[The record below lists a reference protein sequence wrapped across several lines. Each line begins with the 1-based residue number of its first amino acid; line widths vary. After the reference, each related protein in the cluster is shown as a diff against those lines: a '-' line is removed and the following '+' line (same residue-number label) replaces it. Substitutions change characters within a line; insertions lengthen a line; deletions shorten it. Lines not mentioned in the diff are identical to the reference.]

1 MSSIN
6 ADRPKF
12 EMELTHLNQI
22 NFAELRFE
30 KFDCFIAATG
40 DQARCYHLAD
50 IIDSAIPLKY
60 VLSPCEPEHGAAC
73 QYLSHFLDNG
83 FRHYSTAKNNFE
95 VLDMLLR
102 EICNIKAHHLNILID
117 YSCMPKKWY
126 ALLIDSMTRN
136 KFATPN
142 INLYLSY
149 TPKVFNRHEKQASVD
164 YIGPVLYNRDA
175 LLDRKPVSM
184 IASLD
189 NNRHPINEA
198 ISKIKPQRV
207 LAFIPRCTHDPAYTQ
222 LVIENNKT
230 LLDRLDNNSIITYEV
245 ERPEEI
251 NSLLTSYCL
260 EERLASE
267 VMILPQGPKTFAL
280 MSMLLSTRYPDVK
293 VWEVVSKDDQKT
305 MPPHGEPAAIP
316 VVVKASFIDDD
327 DDPDE

>member
-1 MSSIN
+1 
-6 ADRPKF
+6 
-12 EMELTHLNQI
+12 MELTHLNQI

-40 DQARCYHLAD
+40 DQARCYHLAGL
-50 IIDSAIPLKY
+50 INVAVPLKY
-60 VLSPCEPEHGAAC
+60 VLSPCEPEQVDTC
-73 QYLSHFLDNG
+73 QYLSQFLDNG
-83 FRHYSTAKNNFE
+83 FRLYSTAKNNFE
-95 VLDMLLR
+95 VLDKLLH
-102 EICNIKAHHLNILID
+102 EICNIHTHHLNILID

-136 KFATPN
+136 TFATPN

-149 TPKVFNRHEKQASVD
+149 TPKVFNRQEKQASVD

-175 LLDRKPVSM
+175 LLDRKPLSM

-189 NNRHPINEA
+189 NSRHPINEA
-198 ISKIKPQRV
+198 ISKVKPQRV
-207 LAFIPRCTHDPAYTQ
+207 LAFIPRCSHDPAYTQ
-222 LVIENNKT
+222 LVIDNNKT
-230 LLDRLDNNSIITYEV
+230 LLDRLDSNSIITYEV

-260 EERLASE
+260 EERLGSE
-267 VMILPQGPKTFAL
+267 VMIIPQGPKTFAL

-293 VWEVVSKDDQKT
+293 VWEIVAKEEKKT
-305 MPPHGEPAAIP
+305 KAPHGQPAASP

-327 DDPDE
+327 YDPDE